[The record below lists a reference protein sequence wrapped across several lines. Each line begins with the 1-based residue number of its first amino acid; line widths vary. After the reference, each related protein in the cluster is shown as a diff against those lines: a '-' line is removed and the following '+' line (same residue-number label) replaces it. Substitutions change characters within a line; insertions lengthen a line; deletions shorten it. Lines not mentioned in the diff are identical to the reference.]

1 MNEVREKFA
10 HLRRLREDLQN
21 AVLRW
26 IVIREAT
33 KQKLKSLAVHLKAV
47 ESEVHILEQAAS
59 SLLYPFLP
67 IGPFITVAGILR
79 AAIIGK
85 IKEIVLSLGLSEVQ
99 TSIEEDRKS
108 CLELQQQLD
117 SLENFISTLAEFL
130 MPLNHNMVLLKEMGE
145 SGFEFLYKWIAC
157 EDVGPS
163 TVTKVEFCAKFLRAA
178 TSAPTMSSSIP
189 DTISAIVFVSE
200 VAGAGAMAR
209 SEARCETIRTGT
221 RAKYIAD
228 SSSDI
233 TPDVFSL
240 GIALWQVW
248 ESLRRHGGS
257 VSMLAEDIRR
267 ILNELECPNEEEIQG
282 LVQSFIEGSFNK
294 AYRLIESD
302 KQRE

>member
-33 KQKLKSLAVHLKAV
+33 KQKLKSLAVHLKAF

-163 TVTKVEFCAKFLRAA
+163 TVTKV
-178 TSAPTMSSSIP
+178 
-189 DTISAIVFVSE
+189 
-200 VAGAGAMAR
+200 
-209 SEARCETIRTGT
+209 
-221 RAKYIAD
+221 
-228 SSSDI
+228 
-233 TPDVFSL
+233 
-240 GIALWQVW
+240 
-248 ESLRRHGGS
+248 
-257 VSMLAEDIRR
+257 
-267 ILNELECPNEEEIQG
+267 
-282 LVQSFIEGSFNK
+282 
-294 AYRLIESD
+294 
-302 KQRE
+302 

>member
-10 HLRRLREDLQN
+10 QLRRLREDLQN

-33 KQKLKSLAVHLKAV
+33 KQKLKSLVVHLKAF

-67 IGPFITVAGILR
+67 IGPFITVAGIR

-85 IKEIVLSLGLSEVQ
+85 NKEIVLSLGRSEVR

-130 MPLNHNMVLLKEMGE
+130 MPLNHNMVLLKEMAE

-209 SEARCETIRTGT
+209 S
-221 RAKYIAD
+221 
-228 SSSDI
+228 
-233 TPDVFSL
+233 
-240 GIALWQVW
+240 
-248 ESLRRHGGS
+248 
-257 VSMLAEDIRR
+257 
-267 ILNELECPNEEEIQG
+267 
-282 LVQSFIEGSFNK
+282 
-294 AYRLIESD
+294 
-302 KQRE
+302 

>member
-33 KQKLKSLAVHLKAV
+33 KQKLKSLAMHLKAF

-67 IGPFITVAGILR
+67 IGPFITVAGIR

-85 IKEIVLSLGLSEVQ
+85 NKEIVLSLGLSEVQ

-189 DTISAIVFVSE
+189 DQCLLPFLFLKLLGQTPWLALRLDVRLSAQ
-200 VAGAGAMAR
+200 GHAR
-209 SEARCETIRTGT
+209 NTLLT
-221 RAKYIAD
+221 
-228 SSSDI
+228 
-233 TPDVFSL
+233 VVL
-240 GIALWQVW
+240 
-248 ESLRRHGGS
+248 
-257 VSMLAEDIRR
+257 
-267 ILNELECPNEEEIQG
+267 ILNPILF
-282 LVQSFIEGSFNK
+282 L
-294 AYRLIESD
+294 LILLCSWNLLWSVIVVLSL
-302 KQRE
+302 